1 MYKVQFINLEEDD
14 KDPIVSFAIENAELG
29 VKSLILHRT
38 LFFEEYLDEE
48 DRGVKVSLE
57 GDIIEKEQLNVLQH
71 INIMPTEIQIRSV
84 FNEYRIDICRID
96 AKEVSEML
104 NLLKK
109 QNYDNRFVIQVGSQ

>member
-1 MYKVQFINLEEDD
+1 
-14 KDPIVSFAIENAELG
+14 
-29 VKSLILHRT
+29 
-38 LFFEEYLDEE
+38 
-48 DRGVKVSLE
+48 LE

>member
-1 MYKVQFINLEEDD
+1 
-14 KDPIVSFAIENAELG
+14 
-29 VKSLILHRT
+29 
-38 LFFEEYLDEE
+38 
-48 DRGVKVSLE
+48 
-57 GDIIEKEQLNVLQH
+57 
-71 INIMPTEIQIRSV
+71 MPTEIQIRSV